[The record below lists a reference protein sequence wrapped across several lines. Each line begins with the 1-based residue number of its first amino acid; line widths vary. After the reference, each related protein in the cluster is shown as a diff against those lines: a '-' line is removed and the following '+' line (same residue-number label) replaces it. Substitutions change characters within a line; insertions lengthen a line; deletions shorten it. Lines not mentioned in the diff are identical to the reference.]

1 MGKKFYQR
9 LLSGILGLS
18 VLCTGLTVAVS
29 ANQAEDYDHLLLM
42 AEAEDARMF
51 GNAKRYDAAEASKG
65 AIAGDIGPNA
75 GTVEHY
81 VVFDVSAPE
90 TETYKLVFAGI
101 NAEGERR
108 LYVSVNGGEPEI
120 LELNSGSWSK
130 PADAAPLLVEL
141 QKGKNEIKCYN
152 PNGRVPNLDVLKI
165 YTQGDFQPE
174 EGAVYLSDLKWERA
188 ESGWADH
195 PVQKDKPIQGN
206 VLVLA
211 CDTPIAKGIGTHA
224 QSEIVYKLGGAYERF
239 RSAVGVA
246 YNRYGSSASV
256 RFQVIGDGTEL
267 YDSGEMKGAPY
278 TSPQFIDV
286 DITGVDELKLVVDS
300 CGSNADDWANFG
312 YARLLPPSTQP
323 GGAGG
328 PGEGNCRGRGP
339 EGGRLHP

>member
-65 AIAGDIGPNA
+65 AIAGDIGPNV

-130 PADAAPLLVEL
+130 PADAAPMLAEL
-141 QKGKNEIKCYN
+141 QMGKN
-152 PNGRVPNLDVLKI
+152 
-165 YTQGDFQPE
+165 
-174 EGAVYLSDLKWERA
+174 
-188 ESGWADH
+188 
-195 PVQKDKPIQGN
+195 
-206 VLVLA
+206 
-211 CDTPIAKGIGTHA
+211 
-224 QSEIVYKLGGAYERF
+224 
-239 RSAVGVA
+239 
-246 YNRYGSSASV
+246 
-256 RFQVIGDGTEL
+256 
-267 YDSGEMKGAPY
+267 
-278 TSPQFIDV
+278 
-286 DITGVDELKLVVDS
+286 
-300 CGSNADDWANFG
+300 
-312 YARLLPPSTQP
+312 
-323 GGAGG
+323 
-328 PGEGNCRGRGP
+328 
-339 EGGRLHP
+339 